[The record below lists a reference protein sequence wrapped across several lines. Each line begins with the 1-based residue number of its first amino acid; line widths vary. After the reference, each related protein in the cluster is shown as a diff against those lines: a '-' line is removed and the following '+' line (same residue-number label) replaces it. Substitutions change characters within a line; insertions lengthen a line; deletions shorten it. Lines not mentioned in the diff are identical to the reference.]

1 MNEWWGI
8 TKENQLKK
16 YQKKTNQF
24 IKELESSL
32 KDFENSADIKD
43 LLDPADVVATR
54 EFRFD
59 RSNGAWT
66 VNNRF
71 FNPLRADAVPELGTM
86 ERWFLTNDSGGWWH
100 PIHLHLD
107 GMQVLR
113 QESRPDGLRPQ
124 HCFNN
129 DLVDLEGNDEAEVL
143 VRWSTFAGPF
153 VFHCHNVEHED
164 MRMMGVNDPRP
175 AGEDTLL
182 DGETAIDPVVSGVA
196 TSCEEL
202 AEDGR
207 IFFDAEGDVDRLLG
221 RGVGIF
227 DEETAEC
234 DFDIDRRGNRRR
246 EG

>member
-1 MNEWWGI
+1 MRLRGCAA
-8 TKENQLKK
+8 
-16 YQKKTNQF
+16 
-24 IKELESSL
+24 
-32 KDFENSADIKD
+32 DFECETTKGLLSFTADGGQWAP
-43 LLDPADVVATR
+43 LDPADVVATR

-66 VNNRF
+66 VNNHF

-129 DLVDLEGNDEAEVL
+129 DLVDLEGNDRAEVL

-175 AGEDTLL
+175 AGEDTPL
-182 DGETAIDPVVSGVA
+182 DGETEIDPVVSGVA

-234 DFDIDRRGNRRR
+234 DFDIDRRGNRGR
-246 EG
+246 ED